1 MTKVEKTVE
10 VAVPV
15 STAYNQWTQFEEF
28 PQFMGGVQQVEQLDD
43 RTLRWVAEIAGVR
56 RQWVA
61 TVLEQVPDQKV
72 AWAATEG
79 ATNAGAVTFQS
90 LGPDRTQVTLTL
102 DYEPEGLVEK
112 AGDAL
117 NIVERQAT
125 SDLERFKSFIE
136 SRGSETGGWR
146 GEVTDEP
153 HVGTPDVEDAAASR
167 GDSGKAGVSGTV
179 LAAGAAV
186 AAAGVAA
193 GVAAATSSS
202 SSSSSSSEVVG
213 GEDVIDIL
221 TTDHREATDLL
232 LQIRAAT
239 DPTMRRDLA
248 DMLISE
254 LVRHAVAEEMYVYP
268 AMKEHLP
275 DGEAAVEH
283 DTQEHK
289 ELERTMK
296 ELEGV
301 EPSDPRFDSVLT
313 QLETILADHVADEE
327 TEQFPQLRASISRE
341 ELVQLGQKVQTAKK
355 LAPTRPHPAA
365 PNAELFHKL
374 VGPGVGLVDRLRDRL
389 TGRSTS

>member
-1 MTKVEKTVE
+1 MTKVEKSVE

-28 PQFMGGVQQVEQLDD
+28 PQFMSGVQQVEQLDD
-43 RTLRWVAEIAGVR
+43 QTLRWVAEIAGVR
-56 RQWVA
+56 RQWTA
-61 TVLEQVPDQKV
+61 TVLEQVPNRKV

-79 ATNAGAVTFQS
+79 ATNAGAVTFVA
-90 LGPDRTQVTLTL
+90 LPAGGTRVTLTL
-102 DYEPEGLVEK
+102 DYEPEGIVEK

-125 SDLERFKSFIE
+125 GDLERFKTFIE
-136 SRGSETGGWR
+136 ARGTETGAWR

-153 HVGTPDVEDAAASR
+153 DVGTPDVEDAAASR
-167 GDSGKAGVSGTV
+167 GDSGKAGISKTAVAAGAV
-179 LAAGAAV
+179 LAGAGAAAV
-186 AAAGVAA
+186 AA
-193 GVAAATSSS
+193 TTRSSS
-202 SSSSSSSEVVG
+202 PSEGFTDVG
-213 GEDVIDIL
+213 QEDVVDIL
-221 TTDHREATDLL
+221 TTDHREVTGLIQ
-232 LQIRAAT
+232 QIRSAGDAAT
-239 DPTMRRDLA
+239 RRDLA
-248 DMLISE
+248 DTMISE

-283 DTQEHK
+283 DIAEHK

-296 ELEGV
+296 ELEAV
-301 EPSDPRFDSVLT
+301 EPSDPRFDSLLT
-313 QLETILADHVADEE
+313 ELETTLADHVADEE
-327 TEQFPQLRASISRE
+327 SDQFPKLRAGIPRD
-341 ELVQLGQKVQTAKK
+341 ELVQLAHKVQTAKK

-365 PNAELFHKL
+365 PNAEAFHKL